1 MAWSKQQRMDVRR
14 LYVSD
19 GLPPQEISRTTGVPV
34 ATICRW
40 RAKAKRDG
48 DDWDRS
54 RYQVCLSTDHIEG
67 LNRQI
72 LGRYLDMLTV
82 TVEAIHTADLDPF
95 EKTKALTSLADSY
108 NKMVG
113 AIKRVNPEVAVA
125 DVAVQVLAIVHET
138 LAQRAPD
145 AKERLAD
152 CLDEI
157 TAKIQE
163 RFAS

>member
-1 MAWSKQQRMDVRR
+1 
-14 LYVSD
+14 
-19 GLPPQEISRTTGVPV
+19 
-34 ATICRW
+34 
-40 RAKAKRDG
+40 
-48 DDWDRS
+48 
-54 RYQVCLSTDHIEG
+54 
-67 LNRQI
+67 
-72 LGRYLDMLTV
+72 MLTV

-95 EKTKALTSLADSY
+95 EKTKALSSLADSY

-113 AIKRVNPEVAVA
+113 AIKRTNPEVAVA

-138 LAQRAPD
+138 LAERVPD
-145 AKERLAD
+145 VKDRLAD